1 VDLDIQDY
9 SLSYAFYPV
18 MQDQFALGLG
28 LGARVLDIK
37 AALRAEE
44 LGLRESAE
52 VTGPLPFAE
61 LDIRYVFA
69 SNWRLAASLGYFT
82 VKIDQLE
89 GSQVLGRLGVEWLFL
104 RNLGLSLAGSWS
116 RLDADVDDADWHGSA
131 RLDFVDVRLGLSLRA
146 L

>member
-1 VDLDIQDY
+1 
-9 SLSYAFYPV
+9 
-18 MQDQFALGLG
+18 M
-28 LGARVLDIK
+28 
-37 AALRAEE
+37 

-69 SNWRLAASLGYFT
+69 SKWRLAANLGYFK

-89 GSQVLGRLGVEWLFL
+89 GSQVLGRLGIEWLFL

-131 RLDFVDVRLGLSLRA
+131 RLDFVDVRLGLSFRA
-146 L
+146 P